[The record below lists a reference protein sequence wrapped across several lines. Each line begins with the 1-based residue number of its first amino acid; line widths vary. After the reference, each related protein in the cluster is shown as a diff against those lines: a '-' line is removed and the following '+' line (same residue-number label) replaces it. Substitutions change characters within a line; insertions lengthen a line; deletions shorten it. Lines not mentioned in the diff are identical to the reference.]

1 MKRDR
6 FRLIAA
12 ALLTAGFLLRL
23 GYSYHVYRA
32 HAAPGFSASQISV
45 AIDPDSYNLLAE
57 NLLRTGAYEIDGS
70 VNTDRE
76 PFYPLVLAAVHGFF
90 GPSPVPGIVLNALI
104 GMGCC
109 VLACLI
115 ALCLFADERAAL
127 LSLAAAAFYPE
138 WIYYGAY
145 FYREPLMTLLLGL
158 WVWLWLSRG
167 SRSEIL
173 NHALMGLSFGLLG
186 LTRSAMLPLGAAF
199 VPIAALRIEPR
210 RWLKTLG
217 LFIICACA
225 VEAPWAWRNY
235 KVTGRLVAGSTMGG
249 SMMYLSLLKNYDLP
263 DEPFEAPLAA
273 KATPLIA
280 RIESQKIP
288 AAQAQALYY
297 RASWDILL
305 HKPAVFWGAFFHKA
319 LKLWRLYPTPGWHY
333 GQREVPLMIVG
344 LVSNGLL
351 LLFGLW
357 GAFLAWRRNYEVG
370 FLLSIPAITTLVCAL
385 YWAVMRF
392 HTPVMLV
399 FMPLA
404 GYCVANILDRFC
416 RN

>member
-1 MKRDR
+1 MKKDR
-6 FRLIAA
+6 FRLLAA
-12 ALLTAGFLLRL
+12 ALLAAGLALRL
-23 GYSYHVYRA
+23 IYAYRVYRA
-32 HAAPGFSASQISV
+32 HDLPGLSTAAVSLS
-45 AIDPDSYNLLAE
+45 IDPDGYNLLAE
-57 NLLRTGAYEIDGS
+57 NLLKSGTYRMFGKLD
-70 VNTDRE
+70 TDRE
-76 PFYPLVLAAVHGFF
+76 PFYPLVLAAIHGLL
-90 GPSPVPGIVLNALI
+90 GPSPVPGIVFNALV
-104 GMGCC
+104 GVGCC
-109 VLACLI
+109 WLACLI
-115 ALCLFADERAAL
+115 ALCLFDNRLAAL
-127 LSLAAAAFYPE
+127 ISLAAAAFYPE

-158 WVWLWLSRG
+158 WIWLWLSRG
-167 SRSEIL
+167 SRSEIF

-225 VEAPWAWRNY
+225 VQAPWAWRNY

-263 DEPFEAPLAA
+263 DQPLEAPLAA
-273 KATPLIA
+273 EATPLIA
-280 RIESQKIP
+280 RIKSQKISL
-288 AAQAQALYY
+288 AQAQTLYY
-297 RASWDILL
+297 RASWNILL
-305 HKPAVFWGAFFHKA
+305 HKPGVFWGAFFHKA
-319 LKLWRLYPTPGWHY
+319 LKFWRLYPTPGWHY
-333 GQREVPLMIVG
+333 GQREITLMIVG

-351 LLFGLW
+351 LLLGLW

-370 FLLSIPAITTLVCAL
+370 FLLSIPAVTTLICAL

-404 GYCVANILDRFC
+404 GYCAADILGR
-416 RN
+416 RSPS